1 MNADH
6 MEQEYKWC
14 LPREQMAALAEFL
27 HSLPERRGHATQHME
42 AVYYDTADSLV
53 YRHGAALRLRREN
66 GSSICCM
73 KRTVR
78 RSGAMA
84 QREEYEVEAETVYE
98 GLHRLP
104 SVGAPAEFCDML
116 TDQQFHAL
124 AHTDFIR
131 QGYLLEFP
139 AFTAELAVDVG
150 QLGGETCMVPF
161 EEIELE
167 RKSGN
172 PDAFSAW
179 AEALQARFSL
189 EPQPLSKLARA
200 IAAANGEKQ

>member
-6 MEQEYKWC
+6 MEQEYKWVMPGADLKELAAYLHR
-14 LPREQMAALAEFL
+14 LPQRVSHETL
-27 HSLPERRGHATQHME
+27 HME
-42 AVYYDTADSLV
+42 AVYSDTADGLV
-53 YRHGAALRLRREN
+53 YQHGAALRLRREN
-66 GSSICCM
+66 DSSICCM

-84 QREEYEVEAETVYE
+84 QREEYEVEANTVYE

-116 TDQQFHAL
+116 IDHEFRAL

-131 QGYLLEFP
+131 QSYQLEFP
-139 AFTAELAVDVG
+139 DFTAELAVDVG
-150 QLGGETCMVPF
+150 RLGGESCMIPF

-167 RKSGN
+167 RKAGN
-172 PDAFSAW
+172 PEAFSAW
-179 AEALQARFSL
+179 AEALAAQFSL

-200 IAAANGEKQ
+200 LAAGK